1 MRWRP
6 SPSPLQTIAGAGSLR
21 TAITSANAAAG
32 TDTIVF
38 NIAGAGAHTIS
49 LTTALPTI
57 TDTVI
62 LDATTQSGYAAGSP
76 GAVIVLDG
84 TGAGA
89 EASGFVLQASNSTIT
104 GFRIQNFSQWDNDSI
119 TGTGIVIDGTTA
131 GGDNNTNF
139 SELSHEQ

>member
-1 MRWRP
+1 VVIRESTQAGWEHA
-6 SPSPLQTIAGAGSLR
+6 LATFTVTTANDAGAGSLR

-32 TDTIVF
+32 ADTIVF

-49 LTTALPTI
+49 LTMALPTI

-76 GAVIVLDG
+76 VIVLDG

-104 GFRIQNFSQWDNDSI
+104 GFRIQNFI
-119 TGTGIVIDGTTA
+119 
-131 GGDNNTNF
+131 
-139 SELSHEQ
+139 